1 MDCAEGSYTQLWDHF
16 NCKKRVD
23 EIIRRTNFVFITHIH
38 GDHQLGILKIMY
50 ERDQLLD
57 DYDEND
63 KLYVIT
69 PTLMLTWVQEFVQDS
84 LKRPEMV
91 VLIPSCDLNPEG
103 AYYYQ
108 NNERGGYTDVA
119 KLIDSSREHIK
130 ECPDVP
136 IDEINSRIE

>member
-1 MDCAEGSYTQLWDHF
+1 MKPSHYRNASAIYVLKNGHGFLMDCAEGSYTQLWDHF
-16 NCKKRVD
+16 NCKKKVD

-69 PTLMLTWVQEFVQDS
+69 PTLMFSWV
-84 LKRPEMV
+84 
-91 VLIPSCDLNPEG
+91 
-103 AYYYQ
+103 
-108 NNERGGYTDVA
+108 
-119 KLIDSSREHIK
+119 
-130 ECPDVP
+130 
-136 IDEINSRIE
+136 